1 MADTTARFT
10 GGLGWLLVL
19 AGVLGL
25 GGYAIYAFA
34 IDAEAPLYIKL
45 LVGALY
51 GGLAL
56 LLLSVLRQQL
66 IARRTDRYKDVEI

>member
-1 MADTTARFT
+1 MADTTTGIAR
-10 GGLGWLLVL
+10 GLGWLLFL
-19 AGVLGL
+19 AGFLAL
-25 GGYAIYAFA
+25 GGFAIYAFA

-45 LVGALY
+45 GVGALY

-66 IARRTDRYKDVEI
+66 IARKTDPYKDIER

>member
-1 MADTTARFT
+1 MADTTVGITR
-10 GGLGWLLVL
+10 GLGWLLLVG
-19 AGVLGL
+19 GVLVL
-25 GGYAIYAFA
+25 GGVAIYALA

-45 LVGALY
+45 GVGALY

-66 IARRTDRYKDVEI
+66 IARKTDKYKDVQR